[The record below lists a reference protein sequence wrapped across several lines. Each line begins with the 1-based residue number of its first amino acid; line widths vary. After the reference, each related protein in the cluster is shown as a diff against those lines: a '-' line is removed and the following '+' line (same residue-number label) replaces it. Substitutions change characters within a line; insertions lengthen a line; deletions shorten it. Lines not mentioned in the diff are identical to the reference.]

1 MPNPVLLV
9 EDEGALSR
17 FVEASPG
24 EHWLHGLKLL
34 KTVIRGWCECACG
47 LYKASTASL
56 FLSVLKVNI

>member
-1 MPNPVLLV
+1 MQDPVLLV

-17 FVEASPG
+17 FVEPCPG

-47 LYKASTASL
+47 LHKASTASL
-56 FLSVLKVNI
+56 F